1 MAELDARVPDNAA
14 GKYFVD
20 EDCID
25 CDACRENAP
34 NNFTR
39 NEEEGY
45 SYVYKQPE
53 NDLELKECAE
63 ALGGCPVE
71 AIGDFGDKK

>member
-34 NNFTR
+34 DNFTR
-39 NEEEGY
+39 NEDEGY

-53 NDLELKECAE
+53 SDLELKECTE
-63 ALGGCPVE
+63 ALKACPVD
-71 AIGDFGDKK
+71 AIGDFGVI

>member
-1 MAELDARVPDNAA
+1 MADLDVRFPDNAA

-20 EDCID
+20 EECID
-25 CDACRENAP
+25 CDACRQTAP

-45 SYVYKQPE
+45 SYVCKQPE
-53 NDLELKECAE
+53 SELELKECIE
-63 ALGGCPVE
+63 ALEVCPVE

>member
-1 MAELDARVPDNAA
+1 MADLDAKVPDNVA

-63 ALGGCPVE
+63 ALKGCPVD
-71 AIGDFGDKK
+71 AIGDFG

>member
-39 NEEEGY
+39 NEDEGY

-53 NDLELKECAE
+53 SDLELKECAE
-63 ALGGCPVE
+63 ALKGCPVD
-71 AIGDFGDKK
+71 AIGDFGVI